1 MTDLQFKKI
10 KIENNPTLRKVNF
23 QDCLEVRFCAETNAQ
38 QQTEPVKRMSGGAD
52 PTTTSILLTFGNQL
66 PSDSSIRGCL
76 LPYQQLSL
84 W

>member
-38 QQTEPVKRMSGGAD
+38 QQTEPVKRMSARIFAG
-52 PTTTSILLTFGNQL
+52 
-66 PSDSSIRGCL
+66 RC
-76 LPYQQLSL
+76 
-84 W
+84 